1 MQSYPLDAV
10 DAVIGVVSCHLAVNC
25 QRACVHPVGDV
36 VLRRRCADEDVIE
49 DHVDVDLGDEVLRMS
64 Q

>member
-1 MQSYPLDAV
+1 MQSS
-10 DAVIGVVSCHLAVNC
+10 VSCHVTL
-25 QRACVHPVGDV
+25 RACVRPVGDV
-36 VLRRRCADEDVIE
+36 VLRRRCADEDVVE